1 MQQHYSKTKLAAAQ
15 EDLWLAEVEREDQ
28 DTLVITLAGPG
39 GIILLECSGLS
50 AFALAQE
57 SLDPDVLP
65 KDLVLEDEFQLS
77 AVTEFN
83 PDDEIAAKITEVS
96 PEYAD
101 DVLCASKATFLD
113 GDLDTLKKAAL
124 LLDLRVESW
133 RLSPQ
138 PLDLHLLIGCTRL
151 MIANEAG
158 EVDITHVAGEVED
171 HHESSGPAAPYTAPS
186 EPPFELDQQ
195 DLPQGILE
203 VLRRFFEA
211 GLNDDFNQLADLVPS
226 FDLSHAEQAAHFAEH
241 FHSLYDWGYARALDG
256 WGQDGPLATVRIRG
270 VIHSRAEDGI
280 TAINEECVWSF
291 SLRKTKESWVIRNW
305 ATSWPSVG
313 SAPHLPEEKKPWLK
327 TWNSGPIV

>member
-15 EDLWLAEVEREDQ
+15 EDLWLAEIEREDQ

-65 KDLVLEDEFQLS
+65 KDLTFEDEFQLS
-77 AVTEFN
+77 AVTEFD
-83 PDDEIAAKITEVS
+83 PDEEIAAKITEVS
-96 PEYAD
+96 PDYAD

-113 GDLDTLKKAAL
+113 GDLATLKNASL

-138 PLDLHLLIGCTRL
+138 PLDLHLLIGCSKL
-151 MIANEAG
+151 MIANEDG
-158 EVDITHVAGEVED
+158 EVDIRYEPEEVED
-171 HHESSGPAAPYTAPS
+171 HHESDGPAAPYEAPS
-186 EPPFELDQQ
+186 EPPFELDHN

-211 GLNDDFNQLADLVPS
+211 GINNDFKELADLVPS
-226 FDLSHAEQAAHFAEH
+226 FDLSQAEQTAHFAEH

-291 SLRKTKESWVIRNW
+291 SLRKTEKSWVIRNW

-313 SAPHLPEEKKPWLK
+313 SAPRLSEEEKPWLK
-327 TWNSGPIV
+327 TWNSGPIL